1 LAADKEILAS
11 VKPGK
16 PPADCPVLGTWRLRT
31 YVRERLSD
39 GQRHNQFGEAPN
51 GYIGY
56 APDGRMYAIFTRR
69 DRVAPREVVPTDEE
83 GMQLLGTML
92 AYAGTFSLGENVV
105 VHHIDTSWNQA
116 WTGTDQIRH
125 FVLEGD
131 TLTIT
136 TAAYKSYLDG
146 TMGRSIL
153 VWSKVQCWRILRL
166 REDCDE
172 RFIWNPGI
180 ACAGYR
186 RLKWSWKI
194 FCDPSCGARRARDR
208 RSAPR

>member
-1 LAADKEILAS
+1 LATEREILAS

-16 PPADCPVLGTWRLRT
+16 PPPDCPVIGTWQLCS

-39 GQRHNQFGEAPN
+39 GHRHNQFGEAPV

-56 APDGRMYAIFTRR
+56 APDGRMYAIFTRD
-69 DRVAPREVVPTDEE
+69 DRVVPRDVVPTDEE
-83 GMQLLGTML
+83 GVELLGTMV

-125 FVLEGD
+125 FVLAGD

-136 TAAYKSYLDG
+136 TAPYKSYKDG

-153 VWSKVQCWRILRL
+153 VWNRVK
-166 REDCDE
+166 
-172 RFIWNPGI
+172 
-180 ACAGYR
+180 
-186 RLKWSWKI
+186 
-194 FCDPSCGARRARDR
+194 
-208 RSAPR
+208 

>member
-1 LAADKEILAS
+1 VTTSEDILKS
-11 VKPGK
+11 VKRGK
-16 PPADCPVLGTWRLRT
+16 PTAGCPVIGTWSLQS

-39 GQRHNQFGEAPN
+39 GQKHNQFGDSPT

-56 APDGRMYAIFTRR
+56 APDGRMYAIFTRN
-69 DRVAPREVVPTDEE
+69 DRVTPRDVVPTDEE
-83 GMQLLGTML
+83 GVELIGSMV

-136 TAAYKSYLDG
+136 TAPYRSYLDG
-146 TMGRSIL
+146 ALGRSIL
-153 VWSKVQCWRILRL
+153 VWTRV
-166 REDCDE
+166 D
-172 RFIWNPGI
+172 
-180 ACAGYR
+180 
-186 RLKWSWKI
+186 
-194 FCDPSCGARRARDR
+194 
-208 RSAPR
+208 